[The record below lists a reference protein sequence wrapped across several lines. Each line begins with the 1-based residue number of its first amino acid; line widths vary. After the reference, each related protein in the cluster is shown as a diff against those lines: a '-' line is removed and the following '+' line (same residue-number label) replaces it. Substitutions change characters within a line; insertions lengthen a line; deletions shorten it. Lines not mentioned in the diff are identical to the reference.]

1 MQRVVLSRESA
12 KVKEE
17 QMKQVTLSQWGA
29 VAVAGALLGLAS
41 CQHDPKVQTSETVI
55 ATPTGATVIETA
67 QLNATVSA
75 VEPSTRKLTLT
86 TGDGAKI
93 NCTAGKAVNLANI
106 QVGDKVT
113 ATATEQLA
121 VYLRKHGEPSV
132 GAASAVALA
141 TGGPD
146 KGAFMA
152 DTMEVTARVVSVDA
166 AARRVTL
173 QFVDGPPRTLKVGP
187 AVNLANVKP
196 GEEVT
201 VRVTESLAISLIEP

>member
-1 MQRVVLSRESA
+1 MRRAS
-12 KVKEE
+12 
-17 QMKQVTLSQWGA
+17 M
-29 VAVAGALLGLAS
+29 AGLGMLMPTVALLVLAS
-41 CQHDPKVQTSETVI
+41 CQHEPKVQTTETVI
-55 ATPTGATVIETA
+55 ATPTGATVVETA

-75 VEPSTRKLTLT
+75 VNPSTRKVTLT
-86 TGDGAKI
+86 TADGAKI

-121 VYLRKHGEPSV
+121 VYLRKHGEPSI
-132 GAASAVALA
+132 GAGGAVAVA
-141 TGGPD
+141 TDGAD
-146 KGAFMA
+146 KGVFMA

-166 AARRVTL
+166 AGRRVTL
-173 QFVDGPPRTLKVGP
+173 QFVDGPPRTLKVGA